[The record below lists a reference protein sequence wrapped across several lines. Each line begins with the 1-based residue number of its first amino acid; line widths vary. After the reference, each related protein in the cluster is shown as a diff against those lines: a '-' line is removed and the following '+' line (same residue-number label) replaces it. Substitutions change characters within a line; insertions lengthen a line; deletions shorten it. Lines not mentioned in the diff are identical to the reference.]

1 MISEMKLPLSRLAP
15 SPSLDSLRES
25 GDGRPQRGGAALA
38 QAHRRWP
45 RQFHPLRARAV
56 LLTTAKQ
63 TESPASAPLA
73 SRRSFFASRISQTL
87 VLLCS
92 VVLCHPLIAGAAE
105 FPEKSVR
112 IVIPFPAGA
121 AADTAMRVV
130 ARKMSDQWRQPVVI
144 DNRPGAHGFQAVG
157 SAPADGYTL
166 LMGAG
171 SGMVTAPLLSRKLAY
186 HPTRDFVPVGRVLV
200 NVPILT
206 THPSLQV
213 GTMQELIELARKNPG
228 SLNYSTS
235 GNGSPGHLSMEMFQ
249 AATGTRMVQI
259 PYKGGGPAVNEL
271 VGGHVQL
278 GINAV
283 PSVAAHVRA
292 GKLVPLAVAS
302 AKRSRAFPE
311 VPTMAEA
318 GLKDFEYDIWYALF
332 APTGTPQEVVQ
343 KISKTLRKVLAEPE
357 VANSLVAQGAEP
369 APTTPQ
375 ELARFMQEDT
385 ARWAQLVK
393 DRNLK
398 LD

>member
-1 MISEMKLPLSRLAP
+1 MISRTTTNPAAP
-15 SPSLDSLRES
+15 
-25 GDGRPQRGGAALA
+25 
-38 QAHRRWP
+38 RR
-45 RQFHPLRARAV
+45 RF
-56 LLTTAKQ
+56 
-63 TESPASAPLA
+63 
-73 SRRSFFASRISQTL
+73 
-87 VLLCS
+87 
-92 VVLCHPLIAGAAE
+92 VLCTHHRLVAGLAWLALMLAVPQAAHAAE
-105 FPEKSVR
+105 FPEKPVR

-130 ARKMSDQWRQPVVI
+130 ARKMSDLWRQPVVI
-144 DNRPGAHGFQAVG
+144 DNRPGAHGFQAVT

-171 SGMVTAPLLSRKLAY
+171 SGMVTAPLLSSKLSY
-186 HPTRDFVPVGRVLV
+186 NPSRDFVPVGRVV
-200 NVPILT
+200 INVPILT

-213 GTMQELIELARKNPG
+213 RTVQELIDLARKSPG
-228 SLNYSTS
+228 TLNYSTS

-271 VGGHVQL
+271 AGGHVQL

-283 PSVAAHVRA
+283 PSVAAHIRSA
-292 GKLVPLAVAS
+292 KLVPLAVAS
-302 AKRSRAFPE
+302 AKRSRAFPQ

-332 APTGTPQEVVQ
+332 APTGTPSDLVH
-343 KISKTLRKVLAEPE
+343 KISKVLKSALVDAE
-357 VANSLVAQGAEP
+357 VASLLVAQGAEP

-375 ELARFMQEDT
+375 ELARFMQDDT
-385 ARWAQLVK
+385 ARWAKLVK
-393 DRNLK
+393 ERNLK

>member
-1 MISEMKLPLSRLAP
+1 MISKAKRN
-15 SPSLDSLRES
+15 SPWARCLRSLVRH
-25 GDGRPQRGGAALA
+25 RTPQRGAAGLALVAWLLSGSQPA
-38 QAHRRWP
+38 QA
-45 RQFHPLRARAV
+45 V
-56 LLTTAKQ
+56 
-63 TESPASAPLA
+63 
-73 SRRSFFASRISQTL
+73 
-87 VLLCS
+87 
-92 VVLCHPLIAGAAE
+92 E
-105 FPEKSVR
+105 FPEKPVR

-144 DNRPGAHGFQAVG
+144 DNRPGAHGFQAVTA
-157 SAPADGYTL
+157 APADGYTL

-171 SGMVTAPLLSRKLAY
+171 SGMVTAPLLSSKLSY
-186 HPTRDFVPVGRVLV
+186 NPSRDFVPVGRVVV

-206 THPSLQV
+206 THPSLNV
-213 GTMQELIELARKNPG
+213 RTLQELIERARKSPG
-228 SLNYSTS
+228 ELNYSTS

-271 VGGHVQL
+271 AGGHVQL

-283 PSVAAHVRA
+283 PSVAPHIKA

-302 AKRSRAFPE
+302 AKRSRAFPQ

-318 GLKDFEYDIWYALF
+318 GVNGFEYDIWYALF
-332 APTGTPQEVVQ
+332 APTGTPPDVVHR
-343 KISKTLRKVLAEPE
+343 ISKALAGALGDAE
-357 VANSLVAQGAEP
+357 VASVLVAQGAEP

-375 ELARFMQEDT
+375 ELARFIQEDT
-385 ARWAQLVK
+385 ARWAKLVK
-393 DRNLK
+393 ERNLK

>member
-1 MISEMKLPLSRLAP
+1 MISDDK
-15 SPSLDSLRES
+15 
-25 GDGRPQRGGAALA
+25 
-38 QAHRRWP
+38 HCIIP
-45 RQFHPLRARAV
+45 RM
-56 LLTTAKQ
+56 
-63 TESPASAPLA
+63 
-73 SRRSFFASRISQTL
+73 SRIPQTL
-87 VLLCS
+87 ALLLCS
-92 VVLCHPLIAGAAE
+92 FMLCHPLLAGAAE
-105 FPEKSVR
+105 FPEKPVR

-144 DNRPGAHGFQAVG
+144 DNRPGAHGFQTVS

-171 SGMVTAPLLSRKLAY
+171 SGMVTAPLLSSKLTY
-186 HPTRDFVPVGRVLV
+186 NPSRDFVPVGRVVV

-213 GTMQELIELARKNPG
+213 RTVQELIELARKNPG
-228 SLNYSTS
+228 GLNYSTS

-249 AATGTRMVQI
+249 AATRTRMVQI

-271 VGGHVQL
+271 AGGHVQL

-283 PSVAAHVRA
+283 PSVAAHIKA

-302 AKRSRAFPE
+302 AKRSRAFPQ

-332 APTGTPQEVVQ
+332 APTGTPAEAVQ
-343 KISKTLRKVLAEPE
+343 KISKMLRASLADPE
-357 VANSLVAQGAEP
+357 VTASLVAQGAEP

-375 ELARFMQEDT
+375 ELGRFIQEDT
-385 ARWAQLVK
+385 ARWAKLVK